1 MLRKELP
8 DWWSGWQAY
17 KTISCMKILIELT
30 YYRPHTSG
38 LTIYSERLAKALAN
52 RGHQVTVLT
61 SQFDEK
67 LARDEW
73 MEGVHIIRL
82 PVLVRISK
90 GVVMPSLGSM
100 ATKLVKEHDVIH
112 LHLPQIDAAGIALR
126 GRLWK
131 KPTVLTYHCDLH
143 MPWGIMSWLANQGVH
158 IMNNLAAL
166 FTNRIV
172 TYTQDY
178 ADNSPY
184 LKRFN
189 KKLRIIPPPVEL
201 PAVKETEIRNFGKIQ
216 NPIRN
221 HPIIGMAARFAS
233 EKGVEVLLNAMPRVR
248 EVFPQAEV
256 WFAGPYEHIMG
267 EEVYFKRQEPT
278 IQKLIQE
285 GAWKFLGSLN
295 PNQMAAFYPNIDM
308 LVIPSLNSTEAFGL
322 VQIEA
327 MMNGKPSVASNLP
340 GVRQP
345 VLCHGMGKVVEIG
358 DSTGLANAII
368 EIAQN
373 PEQFHADAKSIK
385 AMYAPDEI
393 ARQYEILFNE
403 IMNEIKYER
412 KTNGN

>member
-1 MLRKELP
+1 
-8 DWWSGWQAY
+8 
-17 KTISCMKILIELT
+17 MKILIELT

-38 LTIYSERLAKALAN
+38 LTIYAERLAKALAK

-61 SQFDEK
+61 SQFDKK
-67 LARDEW
+67 LAHDEW
-73 MEGVHIIRL
+73 MDGVHVIRL

-100 ATKLVKEHDVIH
+100 ATKLVKENDVVH

-131 KPTVLTYHCDLH
+131 KPTVITYHCDLR
-143 MPWGIMSWLANQGVH
+143 MPWGVMSWLANQGVRV
-158 IMNNLAAL
+158 MNNLAAL
-166 FTNRIV
+166 NTNRIV

-178 ADNSPY
+178 ADHSPY
-184 LKRFN
+184 LKRFH
-189 KKLRIIPPPVEL
+189 KKLHIIPPPVEL
-201 PAVKETEIRNFGKIQ
+201 PTATDVEIRNFKKIH
-216 NPIRN
+216 NPEEK

-233 EKGVEVLLNAMPRVR
+233 EKGVEVLLNAMPRIR
-248 EVFPQAEV
+248 EFLPKAEI

-267 EEVYFKRQEPT
+267 EEIYFKRLEPT

-285 GAWKFLGSLN
+285 GAWKFLGSLD
-295 PNQMAAFYPNIDM
+295 PSQMAVFYPNIDI
-308 LVIPSLNSTEAFGL
+308 LAIPSLNSTEAFGL

-327 MMNGKPSVASNLP
+327 MMNGKPSIASNLP

-345 VLCHGMGKVVEIG
+345 VLRHAMGKVIEIG
-358 DSTGLANAII
+358 DSTALANAVI
-368 EIAQN
+368 EITQH
-373 PEQFHADAKSIK
+373 PEKFQAEPKSIK

-403 IMNEIKYER
+403 IMDEIKNER
-412 KTNGN
+412 KTSGN